1 MTTPK
6 VQHERKSRRTKAKHR
21 TAFHIPREE
30 LYNWVGDIS
39 KNTFVEEYEYNE
51 VSGVM
56 CRLSL

>member
-1 MTTPK
+1 MK
-6 VQHERKSRRTKAKHR
+6 GKSRRTKAKHR
-21 TAFHIPREE
+21 TAFHIPQEE

-39 KNTFVEEYEYNE
+39 KNIFVEEYEYNE

>member
-1 MTTPK
+1 MK
-6 VQHERKSRRTKAKHR
+6 GKSRRTKAKHR